1 MIRKRRR
8 ASQANHERWLISY
21 ADFITLLFAFFVVMF
36 ASSQADQA
44 KARRVSEAV
53 QAAFDG
59 PRQTGPKTVAEAL
72 APARDLPLPSLEPA
86 LKLLAS
92 ELEREIRAGKMQVRM
107 EQRGL
112 VISLS
117 QATFFPSG
125 EDTIDPSTFGSLE
138 KVAAAMRALPNLVR
152 AEGHTDSVPIH
163 TARFRSNW
171 DLSAAR
177 AIAVMEL
184 LRDRWG
190 IPADRLAVTGYA
202 DTAPIDSDENDAG
215 RARNR
220 RVDIVILNRVGASAE
235 PSEQVNSQ
243 HKK

>member
-1 MIRKRRR
+1 MTRRSR
-8 ASQANHERWLISY
+8 QRTSPNHERWLISY

-53 QAAFDG
+53 KAAFDG
-59 PRQTGPKTVAEAL
+59 P
-72 APARDLPLPSLEPA
+72 PATPATAAAKPSSNARGLPLPSLEPA
-86 LKLLAS
+86 LRLLAH
-92 ELEREIRAGKMQVRM
+92 ELEPEIRAGKMQVRM
-107 EQRGL
+107 ERRGL
-112 VISLS
+112 IISLS
-117 QATFFPSG
+117 QAAFFPSG
-125 EDTIDPSTFGSLE
+125 EDAIDPTTFGSLE
-138 KVAAAMRALPNLVR
+138 KVAATVRALPNPVR

-202 DTAPIDSDENDAG
+202 DTSPIDSNQSDTG

-220 RVDIVILNRVGASAE
+220 RVDIVILNSSGAMAE
-235 PSEQVNSQ
+235 PPGETR
-243 HKK
+243 

>member
-1 MIRKRRR
+1 MSRKPRKYIPP
-8 ASQANHERWLISY
+8 NHERWLISY

-36 ASSQADQA
+36 ASSQADRI

-53 QAAFDG
+53 KAAFDG
-59 PRQTGPKTVAEAL
+59 PELRDSSTL
-72 APARDLPLPSLEPA
+72 AKAPGSGADLPLPSLEPA

-92 ELEREIRAGKMQVRM
+92 ELEQEIRAGKMQVRM

-117 QATFFPSG
+117 QAAFFPSG
-125 EDTIDPSTFGSLE
+125 EDSIDPATFPSLE
-138 KVAAAMRALPNLVR
+138 KVAAAIRGLPNPVR

-163 TARFRSNW
+163 TARFHSNW

-190 IPADRLAVTGYA
+190 IPPGRLAVTGYA
-202 DTAPIDSDENDAG
+202 DTAPLDSNDSDAG

-220 RVDIVILNRVGASAE
+220 RVDIVILNRAE
-235 PSEQVNSQ
+235 ESGEVVR
-243 HKK
+243 